1 MSWSTIVSS
10 PLFWGVVVVVAGAA
24 CSATAA
30 ATRLTHPR
38 LSAWLSAFA
47 AALPAD
53 VTRMSPGAAPR
64 KVEPPVVEPPPAV
77 AAELLDTVKE
87 RHPGGP

>member
-1 MSWSTIVSS
+1 MSWSAFLSS
-10 PLFWGVVVVVAGAA
+10 PYFVAAAFVLAGAA
-24 CSATAA
+24 LSATAA

-53 VTRMSPGAAPR
+53 VTRMSPGAAP
-64 KVEPPVVEPPPAV
+64 KTPTAPSV
-77 AAELLDTVKE
+77 TVPQDE
-87 RHPGGP
+87 VPTVPTPRESQR

>member
-1 MSWSTIVSS
+1 MNWGAFLSS
-10 PLFWGVVVVVAGAA
+10 PYFVGLVAVVVGAA
-24 CSATAA
+24 LSATAA

-64 KVEPPVVEPPPAV
+64 TAPPQLVVVPDVAPQDDVPTVPTPREPP
-77 AAELLDTVKE
+77 L
-87 RHPGGP
+87 

>member
-1 MSWSTIVSS
+1 VLSS
-10 PLFWGVVVVVAGAA
+10 PLIWCIVAVLLGAA

-53 VTRMSPGAAPR
+53 VTRMSPGAAPP
-64 KVEPPVVEPPPAV
+64 KPPPADEV
-77 AAELLDTVKE
+77 PTVRE
-87 RHPGGP
+87 RAGKVE